1 MLTLADKV
9 HDRENCSRRNNLVVY
24 GVLEDGIETPDLLK
38 VKVIDKIFYTHLG
51 VHVSTVK
58 IIGRLGRLVKL
69 NHVQTFEGF
78 MISMRNFQML
88 EYSQEVREKK
98 DTIFG
103 VMKITNENKEN
114 NVKPLFDK
122 MVINGSESVW
132 DR

>member
-24 GVLEDGIETPDLLK
+24 GVLEDGIEAPDLLK

-51 VHVSTVK
+51 VHVSTVE
-58 IIGRLGRLVKL
+58 IIGRLGRLVKS

-88 EYSQEVREKK
+88 EYSQEVR
-98 DTIFG
+98 
-103 VMKITNENKEN
+103 
-114 NVKPLFDK
+114 
-122 MVINGSESVW
+122 
-132 DR
+132 